1 MKANLSLALAAASL
15 LGASGCIVERE
26 RISDRARVPAPPP
39 PDEGYAEPRADA
51 SAYADVPPPGA
62 EVDEDVFY
70 ARLSPYGHWRWTP
83 DYGRVWVPTVAYSW
97 RPYTY
102 GHWVLTDWGWTFA
115 SDDPWGWAAYHYG
128 SWGYGPAFGWY
139 WVPGRIWAPAWVSWR
154 WGSGYAC
161 WAPIGPAGFVYA
173 WSSPAWVVVPQQHFT
188 RPIVGNVVAPQAA
201 GPIVSQAQPLSGPH
215 AAPAS
220 GRQFGPPIPQVQQ
233 AVGHPIAAV
242 PARAVLRPAPAPIV
256 GGGLGG
262 QRGQAGQVAAPPQR
276 GVVTRDAPRAG
287 AVGPAPAPGPLRS
300 PVPPRPPSSEDRPR
314 YGASN
319 IGRPYFPGGQ
329 SGQVPRA
336 GQLPPPRA
344 QGSVAPRPYG
354 RGGQGSGGTSG
365 GGYAPHPGSAPP
377 AAPRAGGAGPAPH
390 ANGGGGAPAPS
401 ANRGGGRG
409 DGHGGDRGDHVHK

>member
-1 MKANLSLALAAASL
+1 MKPSLSLALASACL
-15 LGASGCIVERE
+15 VGASGCIVERE
-26 RISDRARVPAPPP
+26 RIPDRASVPAPPP
-39 PDEGYAEPRADA
+39 PPFDEADA
-51 SAYADVPPPGA
+51 APSRAEAFAYDEAPAPGV

-83 DYGRVWVPTVAYSW
+83 DYGRVWVPTVAYGW

-115 SDDPWGWAAYHYG
+115 SEDPWGWAAYHYG

-154 WGSGYAC
+154 WGAGYAC

-188 RPIVGNVVAPQAA
+188 RPIVGNVVAPRAA

-215 AAPAS
+215 AAPAQ

-242 PARAVLRPAPAPIV
+242 PARAVIRPTPSPIV
-256 GGGLGG
+256 GGGPG
-262 QRGQAGQVAAPPQR
+262 GQAGAPRER

-287 AVGPAPAPGPLRS
+287 GVGPAPAPGPLRS
-300 PVPPRPPSSEDRPR
+300 PAPPRPPSSDRPR
-314 YGASN
+314 YGASST
-319 IGRPYFPGGQ
+319 GRPYFP
-329 SGQVPRA
+329 SGQNGQAPRA
-336 GQLPPPRA
+336 GQAPPPRA
-344 QGSVAPRPYG
+344 QGSGAPRSYG
-354 RGGQGSGGTSG
+354 GGGQGSGGGAG
-365 GGYAPHPGSAPP
+365 GGYAPHPGGAPM
-377 AAPRAGGAGPAPH
+377 APRIGGAGPAPH
-390 ANGGGGAPAPS
+390 ASGGGGPPPPAAS
-401 ANRGGGRG
+401 HGGGG
-409 DGHGGDRGDHVHK
+409 QGQGHGGDRGDHVHK